1 MVARTLD
8 FQGKARMALVH
19 PGLADVVGKWRLCD
33 RLGEGATA
41 VVWRA
46 EHVATGVAAAL
57 KLASGGTLLREAE
70 IVGRL
75 GRRWGPTLLDR
86 GVAPDGRTYL
96 VSAWTDGAPVS
107 PTAIPEAD
115 RERVAAMVAH
125 GVGRGLAELH
135 EASIRH
141 GDVKPAN
148 VLLRA
153 GVPLR
158 DAADDR
164 RATLID
170 LGFAT
175 DSATADLHGLTIRY
189 APPETSAHV
198 DSGPAGDRW
207 SLGILLG
214 EILDPSVA
222 ASDDPRA
229 GIASWSQRGEV
240 ARWVEALVALSPGAR
255 PSASWLATRAARWL
269 SLARDE
275 GEEASAREAQV
286 RRAYL
291 GVRRRDVQAAGE
303 LSAAITGPTRQ
314 WLEDAIVCT
323 GKLERRSGAEP
334 IEPLGAIDKSR
345 WLTALVGTSA
355 AGWTLDHLDESTL
368 AARLVALARD
378 AAPEAWTRRDVLE
391 GGAPSAWE
399 AGEGDERVAR
409 LVAELSR
416 AVPNLA
422 AVATAEDD
430 VAAGRAPRALTIA
443 LVEALVRIG
452 DVGRAWASVVTL
464 DDVDALPLRAEV
476 ARRRGDRDGA
486 KAAATRAKEEAREP
500 GRSRAR
506 ATLARL
512 AWDAGEL
519 EAAER
524 ELTGAL
530 GAAAAEGRALVSYAR
545 GTYDVGLRALDGAD
559 TSDGEGRIEAA
570 RGMLEH
576 ARGDSVASARAFAR
590 AVAAAAR
597 SGAVVDEA
605 TYLTSEA
612 AASVDSGDVSRAI
625 AAASR
630 AALLWERLG
639 QQANAA
645 RAWLARA
652 AALAAVGAQH
662 DADEAATEARE
673 RALGAGDRRAAAFAR
688 WALVETRAPG
698 DPVAVSEVLGAD
710 EELRPLASDEDA
722 VRASARV
729 LVWAANEIDDVRII
743 EIDRIV
749 DRVSATARW
758 EWWGA
763 RARAASAGRG
773 ADDGARVLG
782 AVAALV
788 DVPAPIGSRGPA
800 LAAAGRLAADRGDG
814 DAARRFEVARR
825 AAANALR
832 DATAPAYRAT
842 LATVSWARDEAGDAD
857 DSALAP
863 GQIAQLESITRALG
877 SRDRLRPLLD
887 QVLDTMVLWTGVER
901 GMLLLR
907 APDGRLVPRAARNL
921 ARHDLVGEQ
930 LALSQGI
937 ARRAV
942 ETGEPVV
949 AIDALATHGAL
960 HASVHALKLRSVLAV
975 PLVAR
980 GETLGVVYLDD
991 RMRSGAFGARELAW
1005 VRLVASQAAMAI
1017 ADARDKVLL
1026 KRAARRAERARRD
1039 LEAAL
1044 GAREVELGVVRGELG
1059 AALGERGTRHKYDAI
1074 IGESPGVR
1082 TLLRLI
1088 DRVAATEILCLISGE
1103 SGTGKEL
1110 VARAIHENGPRAQRP
1125 FVGENCASVPE
1136 TLLEST
1142 LFGHV
1147 RGAFT
1152 GASSTRAGLFDVA
1165 DGGTLFLDE
1174 IGEMSLGMQSKLLR
1188 VLQDGEVRAV
1198 GGERTRRVDVR
1209 VLGATHRDL
1218 SAMVAAGTFREDLY
1232 YRLNVLTIPVPAL
1245 RERADDIPELVAHFL
1260 DKHAPG
1266 RAPKVTRAAMER
1278 LAAYPWPG
1286 NIRQLENEM
1295 RRAIVLADGRIDVPE
1310 LSADVARGGPSAA
1323 RGAGLDLRARVDALE
1338 VELVT
1343 EALEKTRGNQTRA
1356 AELLGMS
1363 RFGLQKMMKRL
1374 GVRSPD

>member
-1 MVARTLD
+1 
-8 FQGKARMALVH
+8 
-19 PGLADVVGKWRLCD
+19 
-33 RLGEGATA
+33 
-41 VVWRA
+41 
-46 EHVATGVAAAL
+46 
-57 KLASGGTLLREAE
+57 
-70 IVGRL
+70 
-75 GRRWGPTLLDR
+75 
-86 GVAPDGRTYL
+86 
-96 VSAWTDGAPVS
+96 
-107 PTAIPEAD
+107 
-115 RERVAAMVAH
+115 
-125 GVGRGLAELH
+125 
-135 EASIRH
+135 
-141 GDVKPAN
+141 
-148 VLLRA
+148 
-153 GVPLR
+153 
-158 DAADDR
+158 
-164 RATLID
+164 
-170 LGFAT
+170 
-175 DSATADLHGLTIRY
+175 
-189 APPETSAHV
+189 
-198 DSGPAGDRW
+198 
-207 SLGILLG
+207 
-214 EILDPSVA
+214 
-222 ASDDPRA
+222 
-229 GIASWSQRGEV
+229 
-240 ARWVEALVALSPGAR
+240 
-255 PSASWLATRAARWL
+255 
-269 SLARDE
+269 
-275 GEEASAREAQV
+275 
-286 RRAYL
+286 
-291 GVRRRDVQAAGE
+291 
-303 LSAAITGPTRQ
+303 
-314 WLEDAIVCT
+314 
-323 GKLERRSGAEP
+323 
-334 IEPLGAIDKSR
+334 
-345 WLTALVGTSA
+345 
-355 AGWTLDHLDESTL
+355 
-368 AARLVALARD
+368 
-378 AAPEAWTRRDVLE
+378 
-391 GGAPSAWE
+391 
-399 AGEGDERVAR
+399 
-409 LVAELSR
+409 
-416 AVPNLA
+416 
-422 AVATAEDD
+422 
-430 VAAGRAPRALTIA
+430 
-443 LVEALVRIG
+443 
-452 DVGRAWASVVTL
+452 
-464 DDVDALPLRAEV
+464 
-476 ARRRGDRDGA
+476 
-486 KAAATRAKEEAREP
+486 
-500 GRSRAR
+500 
-506 ATLARL
+506 
-512 AWDAGEL
+512 
-519 EAAER
+519 
-524 ELTGAL
+524 
-530 GAAAAEGRALVSYAR
+530 
-545 GTYDVGLRALDGAD
+545 
-559 TSDGEGRIEAA
+559 
-570 RGMLEH
+570 
-576 ARGDSVASARAFAR
+576 
-590 AVAAAAR
+590 
-597 SGAVVDEA
+597 
-605 TYLTSEA
+605 
-612 AASVDSGDVSRAI
+612 
-625 AAASR
+625 
-630 AALLWERLG
+630 
-639 QQANAA
+639 
-645 RAWLARA
+645 
-652 AALAAVGAQH
+652 
-662 DADEAATEARE
+662 
-673 RALGAGDRRAAAFAR
+673 
-688 WALVETRAPG
+688 
-698 DPVAVSEVLGAD
+698 
-710 EELRPLASDEDA
+710 
-722 VRASARV
+722 
-729 LVWAANEIDDVRII
+729 
-743 EIDRIV
+743 
-749 DRVSATARW
+749 
-758 EWWGA
+758 
-763 RARAASAGRG
+763 
-773 ADDGARVLG
+773 
-782 AVAALV
+782 
-788 DVPAPIGSRGPA
+788 
-800 LAAAGRLAADRGDG
+800 
-814 DAARRFEVARR
+814 
-825 AAANALR
+825 
-832 DATAPAYRAT
+832 
-842 LATVSWARDEAGDAD
+842 
-857 DSALAP
+857 
-863 GQIAQLESITRALG
+863 
-877 SRDRLRPLLD
+877 
-887 QVLDTMVLWTGVER
+887 
-901 GMLLLR
+901 MLLLR